1 MKNEKHFRCESTAID
16 AIVTIQHS
24 HTWSCCFVVVTFIA
38 FFFRRTTFV
47 DLFGIVKNPT
57 SIWRIYWNVHA
68 YRFYTHHKC
77 IYLPKKMHSNDSA
90 RSSPTAQKYIYK
102 KIPFKLLNSWWS
114 LTEMP
119 IRLKCEIFHL
129 ISRFYWFMQWN
140 WWPFRFGNTIFYYL
154 SEA

>member
-1 MKNEKHFRCESTAID
+1 MSEITEINEKWKKHFRCESTAID

-47 DLFGIVKNPT
+47 DLFGIVKKNLS

-77 IYLPKKMHSNDSA
+77 IYLLKKKHSNDSA
-90 RSSPTAQKYIYK
+90 RSSPAAQRYK
-102 KIPFKLLNSWWS
+102 KKPFESLNSWWF
-114 LTEMP
+114 LTEYADSIKMWN
-119 IRLKCEIFHL
+119 
-129 ISRFYWFMQWN
+129 ISFDF
-140 WWPFRFGNTIFYYL
+140 
-154 SEA
+154 